1 MQPIIRRRL
10 LMICVAAGVAL
21 ALAYGFM
28 PKPVPVDTVKAHKGP
43 MQVTIDEEG
52 KTRVRERF
60 IISAPVSG
68 YMRRVDL
75 KVGDAVQKGQAVAV
89 LEPLRSGVLD
99 PRSRAEAEASVAA
112 AGAAVAAADERARAA
127 AADADY
133 ARKNIARQKKLFE
146 AGYIARD
153 LFEQAEAEA
162 ARSGATLLSAEAAA
176 GTARAELQRARAS
189 LRYSAAEGSA
199 DQRHTVV
206 ITSPAG
212 GYLLKLQKESEG
224 TVNAGE
230 PLIDI
235 GDPAKLE
242 ARVEVLSSDAVSIRP
257 GTKVLLERWGGDS
270 PLTGTVRVVEPA
282 AFTKISS
289 LGVEEQRVFVI
300 ADITSVPEEWKRL
313 GDGYRVEAKFIIWE
327 GADVLQ
333 VPASALFRKGD
344 DWAVFTKENGRAH
357 LRQLQTG
364 KRNGRSAEV
373 LSGLSEGAE
382 VIIHPD
388 DTVSDNVRVKL
399 RR

>member
-1 MQPIIRRRL
+1 
-10 LMICVAAGVAL
+10 MICVAAGVSL

-28 PKPVPVDTVKAHKGP
+28 PKPVPVDTVRAARAP

-52 KTRVRERF
+52 KTRVRDRF

-99 PRSRAEAEASVAA
+99 ARSRAEAEAAA
-112 AGAAVAAADERARAA
+112 AAAEAAVAAADERARAA

-133 ARKNIARQKKLFE
+133 ARKNIARQKKLYE

-153 LFEQAEAEA
+153 LFEQADAEA
-162 ARSGATLLSAEAAA
+162 ARTGATLLSAEAAA
-176 GTARAELQRARAS
+176 RTARAELQRARAS
-189 LRYSAAEGSA
+189 LRYSAAEGSS
-199 DQRHTVV
+199 DRRHTVV

-212 GYLLKLQKESEG
+212 GNLLKLQKESEG

-230 PLIDI
+230 PLIDV

-344 DWAVFTKENGRAH
+344 DWAVFTKENGRAR

-373 LSGLSEGAE
+373 LSGLAEGAE

-388 DTVSDNVRVKL
+388 DTVRDNVRVKL